1 MPSHRSKPASS
12 RRKKK
17 RSKTSRFLLIGLLV
31 GYMMHSILLSDSDTS
46 YTEDQS
52 FLDEFS
58 RTMSDLSHSASDLIY
73 STASTPSS
81 SHSYDVVPPLIR
93 NSAKWSCTWF
103 PTNHAKCDAILSRRI
118 PPPVMGTQEF
128 RDDSNDDVKHQRWIF
143 FGDSTMK
150 RLFDRSE
157 IKQRLV
163 ITANKTSQ
171 KKCLG
176 QVICQEQQ
184 QKDRC
189 ELNSVYGLAYTDKW
203 ILPDPNRFEGPFKY
217 GAQKGNEFC
226 TDCSGCQTHFLECSF
241 HSSAME
247 NRKCKS
253 EKRVYGGYMTME
265 FARDRELQTPEFGT
279 TQENI
284 AAYISQ
290 VWNTPELV
298 RDWGKPIC
306 VISSGNHDILL
317 EGITKDDFIS
327 NVRWLLK
334 TLQPE
339 CEHFIWLS
347 NTANGVEQDF
357 KQTLKSMKNWDSGVK
372 DLIAADQDLLRYVEK
387 D

>member
-1 MPSHRSKPASS
+1 
-12 RRKKK
+12 
-17 RSKTSRFLLIGLLV
+17 
-31 GYMMHSILLSDSDTS
+31 MHSILLSDSDTS

-58 RTMSDLSHSASDLIY
+58 RTMSDLSHSATDLIY
-73 STASTPSS
+73 SSTSTTSS
-81 SHSYDVVPPLIR
+81 YSYDAVPFIR
-93 NSAKWSCTWF
+93 NSEKWSCSWF
-103 PTNHAKCDAILSRRI
+103 PGNHARCNNILSRRI
-118 PPPVMGTQEF
+118 PPPVTERKES
-128 RDDSNDDVKHQRWIF
+128 RDGSKDGVKHQRWIF

-150 RLFDRSE
+150 RLFDRSD

-163 ITANKTSQ
+163 ITAYKTNK

-176 QVICQEQQ
+176 KVTCSEQQ

-189 ELNSVYGLAYTDKW
+189 ELNSVYGLPYTDKW
-203 ILPDPNRFEGPFKY
+203 ILPDPNRFEGPIKY

-241 HSSAME
+241 SSSAIE
-247 NRKCKS
+247 SRKCKDD
-253 EKRVYGGYMTME
+253 KRVYGGYMTME

-284 AAYISQ
+284 AAYMSQ

-306 VISSGNHDILL
+306 VVSSGNHDILL

-339 CEHFIWLS
+339 CDHLIWLS

-357 KQTLKSMKNWDSGVK
+357 KQTLKSMKSWDSGVK
-372 DLIAADQDLLRYVEK
+372 DLIAADQGLLQ
-387 D
+387 